1 MSKLPDP
8 QSVGVTSVE
17 GTADAS
23 KTHAS
28 NEVVTKELLDALLCP
43 ICMRTYQGMI
53 FQCPEGHAI
62 CSACK
67 DKLRGDPKTCPSC
80 RAVLGENRNRALEA
94 VMAAIR
100 MPCENAQRGCPVVM
114 GSDEL
119 AEHHIKCEYALYK
132 CPHPTQA
139 DECKWEGLQ
148 SQVVTHIKDA
158 HGNGASFVQTAP
170 EIHPGLQ
177 RKGTLRVLPW
187 IFERAWVSVTILPYK
202 GSHLLEYACCT
213 GDNLVKCLQ
222 FVGGES
228 PGLYKVSSVTKD
240 GIERAFHGPITS
252 IRRPSKTVPWHII
265 IPRAEA
271 EARDGEKIPF
281 FVTIEQEQHHR

>member
-17 GTADAS
+17 GATDSSKNTTLVTA
-23 KTHAS
+23 TETV
-28 NEVVTKELLDALLCP
+28 NKELMEALLCP
-43 ICMRTYQGMI
+43 ICTRPYQGMI

-67 DKLRGDPKTCPSC
+67 DKLRGTPRLCPSC
-80 RAVLGENRNRALEA
+80 RKELGDNRNRALEA

-100 MPCENAQRGCPVVM
+100 MPCENASRGCPVAL

-119 AEHHIKCEYALYK
+119 AAHQLKCEYALYK
-132 CPHPTQA
+132 CPHPTQS

-148 SQVVTHIKDA
+148 TQVVPHIKEA
-158 HGNGASFVQTAP
+158 HGDGASFVQAAP

-187 IFERAWVSVTILPYK
+187 IFERAWVSVTILPYR

-213 GDNLVKCLQ
+213 GGNLVKCLQ
-222 FVGGES
+222 FVGSES
-228 PGLYKVSSVTKD
+228 PGAYRVVSITKD
-240 GIERAFHGPITS
+240 GIERSFNGPITS
-252 IRRPSKTVPWHII
+252 IRHSSKNVPWHII
-265 IPRAEA
+265 IPAAEA
-271 EARDGEKIPF
+271 QSRDGEKIPF
-281 FVTIEQEQHHR
+281 FVTIES